1 MTILIIA
8 ILLLLLISFA
18 VYFFLEKLLKYY
30 SKFSFHQGLLPVI
43 ITDSNY
49 NILALSNEFEK
60 TFKTNQNFLLRKKL
74 NDILK
79 KPVEYPSSL
88 KPQENSI
95 ILNNNEYQVL
105 HYLKEIK
112 ILNKKFLI
120 HYFLDITEL
129 LNQIKEITKEKDEA
143 LLSLKTKNE
152 FIAKLGHEFRTPMN
166 AIIGISRALLKYD
179 SSNLTKDQIEGL
191 EHINRSATRLLDLV
205 NDLLDISKIESG
217 KMEVI
222 KKPFSL
228 EKLLADIKNVIEELI
243 KEKNIRFT
251 IRKSNNIPDE
261 IISDSR
267 FLYQILINLLSNS
280 AKFTEKGKIHLHIFL
295 INNHLYFEVEDTGIG
310 ISKEDLQKVFDKYSQ
325 INKVYDYKK
334 PKGTGLGLPL
344 CKELVELLE
353 GKIEIESELNKGTV
367 VRFFIPID
375 YSDKKEDYPEQNI
388 NNNANS
394 TIEESSKAKILLII
408 SDKNLA
414 QQYSNFLS
422 KYYAVDLAYDGQEGL
437 MKITSSIP
445 DTIVLDLK
453 IPKLSGYE
461 VLRFIRYDIKL
472 SKIPVIVISDS
483 PIRPNENIYPH
494 NIFLQK
500 PVELNLLFDYISK
513 LLKEKKNPLYRVL
526 IIGEDYND
534 SRYLKKCTN
543 NFDELQVFVLSEVTR
558 LKNTLEKTKP
568 HAIIVDIDNISIKPL
583 DLAKTIA
590 MREKPDD
597 FDSVLIFY
605 GKAQHKINE
614 IASYLKY
621 KEKVLKI
628 FINQYDEIIKSLSE
642 HFNIS
647 KSEFEKIKVLV
658 SLVNSEKDY
667 GKIIKVFDNDYMV
680 IGSYNVEETFK
691 FIEKYKPEIIFIDT
705 EFLNKDYLEK
715 LIELK
720 NKFEN
725 PHLIGIINKDSDK
738 NLFTSF
744 NDFII
749 KPLQEDELIKIKEL
763 KL

>member
-1 MTILIIA
+1 MKII
-8 ILLLLLISFA
+8 IISLLLLSLIVFL
-18 VYFFLEKLLKYY
+18 VYLFLEKLLRYY
-30 SKFSFHQGLLPVI
+30 SKFSFHQALLPVI
-43 ITDSNY
+43 ITNSKY
-49 NILALSNEFEK
+49 KILAISNEFEK
-60 TFKTNQNFLLRKKL
+60 IFKIKKNLLINKNL

-79 KPVEYPSSL
+79 KSIEPDFSL
-88 KPQENSI
+88 KPQENTL
-95 ILNNNEYQVL
+95 ILNDIEYQVL
-105 HYLKEIK
+105 HYQKDIK
-112 ILNKKFLI
+112 LFNKRFLI

-129 LNQIKEITKEKDEA
+129 LNRIKEINKEKEEA

-179 SSNLTKDQIEGL
+179 SNNLTKDQIEGI

-217 KMEVI
+217 KMDVI

-228 EKLLADIKNVIEELI
+228 EKLLADIKNIVEELI

-267 FLYQILINLLSNS
+267 LLYQILINLLGNS

-295 INNHLYFEVEDTGIG
+295 INDHLYFEVEDTGIG

-325 INKVYDYKK
+325 INNIYDYKK

-344 CKELVELLE
+344 CKELVELMG
-353 GKIEIESELNKGTV
+353 GKIEIESEFNKGTI
-367 VRFFIPID
+367 VRFFIPIEF
-375 YSDKKEDYPEQNI
+375 SEKKEDQKEINI
-388 NNNANS
+388 NNDN
-394 TIEESSKAKILLII
+394 THKVEESKQKILLIV

-414 QQYSNFLS
+414 QQYGNFLTNN
-422 KYYAVDLAYDGQEGL
+422 YAVDFAYDGQDGL

-483 PIRPNENIYPH
+483 PTRPNENIYPH

-500 PVELNLLFDYISK
+500 PVELNFLFDNISK
-513 LLKEKKNPLYRVL
+513 LLKERKNPLYRVL
-526 IIGEDYND
+526 IIGEDYNE
-534 SRYLKKCTN
+534 SRYLKKCIN

-558 LKNTLEKTKP
+558 LKNTLEKTRP

-628 FINQYDEIIKSLSE
+628 FINQYDEMIKSLSE

-647 KSEFEKIKVLV
+647 KSEFEKVKVLV
-658 SLVNSEKDY
+658 SLVNNEKDY
-667 GKIIKVFDNDYMV
+667 GKIIKVFDNDFMV

-705 EFLNKDYLEK
+705 EFLNKDYLGK

-720 NKFEN
+720 NKIEN
-725 PHLIGIINKDSDK
+725 LHLIGIINKDSDK

-749 KPLQEDELIKIKEL
+749 KPLQEDELIKIKGH